1 MLMSKTECAEE
12 YHLRNKRPGFNSDR
26 KDDDI
31 SNESFFLTNDVVS
44 IRPPLNGLAGHGRG
58 SFVSLEA
65 DFPAKSQ
72 HLASVLASTGNVGVG
87 FGVDTVVLLLP
98 MPFRPGF
105 EVLVPFPG
113 LELFR

>member
-1 MLMSKTECAEE
+1 MSIICETSGLGSIPTEEMT
-12 YHLRNKRPGFNSDR
+12 RFQMKV
-26 KDDDI
+26 I
-31 SNESFFLTNDVVS
+31 FLTDDVVS
-44 IRPPLNGLAGHGRG
+44 VRPPLNGLSGHGRG

-65 DFPAKSQ
+65 DFPATCQ

-87 FGVDTVVLLLP
+87 VGVGADTVVLLLP

-105 EVLVPFPG
+105 KVLVPFPG